1 MPYTQVSN
9 LDYNQI
15 KTALKEYIRSTSDF
29 TDYDFEGSTLS
40 VILDVL
46 AYNTYYTAFNTNM
59 VVNELFLDSATL
71 RDNVVALAKQLGY
84 TPKSVI
90 APTAK
95 LSFTITFT
103 GAVPSN
109 NQAILQKGTGFI
121 TSYDNTLYQYVAVDD
136 VQKPIVS
143 GSATFDNIELKEGT
157 LVTNTYIV
165 NTALKN
171 QRFIIENQSVDT
183 STIRVRVF
191 NDSQTS
197 LFEEYG
203 LANNIL
209 DVDSQA
215 KIYFLSEIE
224 DERYELFFGD
234 GVLGKKLENNQK
246 IEVSYL
252 ITNGPETNGV
262 KEFTFNG
269 VIKDAGGNTNYPFTV
284 SVNNSQTQAAS
295 GGAEIEGIDKIK
307 YNAPKYFG
315 TQNRAVTAQDYAAIA
330 RNIYPAIADII
341 TFGGE
346 EQDPPAYGQVFLA
359 IKPTNA
365 AFLSSITKQKIKE
378 DLKKYMVA
386 SVTPEIIDPSI
397 LYVEL
402 DSKIYYDTSKTE
414 ESIEQ
419 IRTKVISNVEGY
431 IAKSDTEKFNGKFRY
446 SKFVGVIDDADR
458 SINSNL
464 TTVTMRKD
472 FYPQINSK
480 FYYEVCYQN
489 AFYIDCDEPVMSSTG
504 FVVSEYPTRT
514 VYLEDRNGKI
524 VLYRLDPLTGSKI
537 VLNDSQGDINYEK
550 GEIMLYDLTIIKGSF
565 VDNKIELR
573 VKPRSNDIVAKRE
586 VYLDVDIPKSKF
598 QVYQE

>member
-136 VQKPIVS
+136 VKKPIVS

-171 QRFIIENQSVDT
+171 QRYIIENQSVDT

-209 DVDSQA
+209 DVDSQS
-215 KIYFLSEIE
+215 KVYFLSEIE

-365 AFLSSITKQKIKE
+365 SFLSSVTKQKIKE

-414 ESIEQ
+414 ESVEQ
-419 IRTKVISNVEGY
+419 IRTKVISGVEGY

-489 AFYIDCDEPVMSSTG
+489 AFYIDCDQPVMSSTG

>member
-9 LDYNQI
+9 LDYDQI
-15 KTALKEYIRSTSDF
+15 KTALKEYISSTSDF

-40 VILDVL
+40 VLLDVL

-59 VVNELFLDSATL
+59 VVNELFLESATL

-95 LSFTITFT
+95 VSFTVNFSGSI
-103 GAVPSN
+103 PLD
-109 NQAILQKGTGFI
+109 NQIILKKGTGFI
-121 TSYDNTLYQYVAVDD
+121 ANYDNTLYQYSVVDD
-136 VQKPIVS
+136 IKQSIVS
-143 GSATFDNIELKEGT
+143 GSAAFDNIEIKEGT
-157 LVTNTYIV
+157 LITNTYTV
-165 NTALKN
+165 NTSLKN
-171 QRFIIENQSVDT
+171 QRYIIENQSVDT
-183 STIRVRVF
+183 STIRVRVYA
-191 NDSQTS
+191 SAQTT
-197 LFEEYG
+197 LFEEYKF
-203 LANNIL
+203 ANNIL
-209 DVDSQA
+209 DVDPES

-224 DERYELFFGD
+224 DERYEIFFGD

-246 IEVSYL
+246 IEISYL

-262 KEFTFNG
+262 REFTFNG
-269 VIKDAGGNTNYPFTV
+269 VFSDISGNTNYPFTV
-284 SVNNSQTQAAS
+284 SINSSQTQASS

-330 RNIYPAIADII
+330 RNIYPTIADII

-359 IKPTNA
+359 IKPSNSA
-365 AFLSSITKQKIKE
+365 YLSSVTKQQIKN

-386 SVTPEIIDPSI
+386 SVTPEILDPSI
-397 LYVEL
+397 LYIEL
-402 DSKIYYDTSKTE
+402 DSKIYYDTSRTE
-414 ESIEQ
+414 ESQEQ
-419 IRTKVISNVEGY
+419 IRSKVISGINSY
-431 IAKSDTEKFNGKFRY
+431 IQKSDTEKFNGKFRY

-464 TTVTMRKD
+464 TEVIMRKD
-472 FYPQINSK
+472 FYPQINSS

-489 AFYIDCDEPVMSSTG
+489 AFEIDCDNSVMSSTG

-514 VYLEDRNGKI
+514 VYLEDRSGKI

-565 VDNKIELR
+565 ADNKIELR

-586 VYLDVDIPKSKF
+586 VYLDVDVPKSKF